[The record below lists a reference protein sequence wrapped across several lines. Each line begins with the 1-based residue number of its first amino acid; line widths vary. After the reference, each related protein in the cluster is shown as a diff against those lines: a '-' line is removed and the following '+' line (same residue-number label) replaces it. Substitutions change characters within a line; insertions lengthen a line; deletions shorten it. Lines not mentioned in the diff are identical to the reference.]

1 MTLYSS
7 KAIQH
12 QHACCLVDVALLACL
27 LVSEVGVSRVEAPE
41 RSAGAMGTVIQHVIV
56 GHGQQRHLQEVVR
69 IAAPAGRGEERRRVR
84 HNGPPVDAPVG
95 AHGRHHLRR
104 RAAASTTK
112 DAAARVVRHGVIVV
126 VPRRPRAASAVGAV
140 HDERR
145 GRLLGRDGGAVGV
158 GECGR
163 LHLPRVAAA
172 SPGPARRRR
181 VREVEVR
188 AGGAP
193 PAEAHEGGVE
203 GARGLVGGVVGAQ
216 PDALAAV
223 GQPDLRHPLAPLALP
238 HALELLP
245 AAPGLRLRPR
255 RRRHAA
261 EPDAAAAQWPKRAE

>member
-1 MTLYSS
+1 MEFTHSGPNSLWFNLRSRVPLLGPAGSSFSFERPTLSS
-7 KAIQH
+7 LTPAPSGSA
-12 QHACCLVDVALLACL
+12 ACGALL
-27 LVSEVGVSRVEAPE
+27 V
-41 RSAGAMGTVIQHVIV
+41 T
-56 GHGQQRHLQEVVR
+56 
-69 IAAPAGRGEERRRVR
+69 
-84 HNGPPVDAPVG
+84 
-95 AHGRHHLRR
+95 RR

-158 GECGR
+158 GERGR

-223 GQPDLRHPLAPLALP
+223 GQPDLRHPLAPLALA

>member
-1 MTLYSS
+1 M
-7 KAIQH
+7 
-12 QHACCLVDVALLACL
+12 D
-27 LVSEVGVSRVEAPE
+27 
-41 RSAGAMGTVIQHVIV
+41 TVIKHVLV
-56 GHGQQRHLQEVVR
+56 GHSRRRRWHLQEVVR

-104 RAAASTTK
+104 AAGSCSATK
-112 DAAARVVRHGVIVV
+112 DAARVVRHGVVVVV
-126 VPRRPRAASAVGAV
+126 VPWRRRAIGAAAV
-140 HDERR
+140 HGERG

-158 GECGR
+158 GERGR

-172 SPGPARRRR
+172 PPRAARRRR

-188 AGGAP
+188 AGGAAA
-193 PAEAHEGGVE
+193 AEADEGGVE

-216 PDALAAV
+216 PDTLAAV

-238 HALELLP
+238 HALELP
-245 AAPGLRLRPR
+245 AAAAAPGGLRLR

-261 EPDAAAAQWPKRAE
+261 ERCCGAMARADRISLLTPPSPPTSIAAGMA